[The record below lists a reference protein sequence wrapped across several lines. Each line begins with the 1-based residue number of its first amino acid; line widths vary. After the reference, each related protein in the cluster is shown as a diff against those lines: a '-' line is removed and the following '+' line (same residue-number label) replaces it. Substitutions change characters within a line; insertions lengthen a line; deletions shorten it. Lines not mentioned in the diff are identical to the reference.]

1 MQRMRPESR
10 AEVAGR
16 SLRYAWYVAALLTLT
31 QIVSYLDRFLP
42 SLLLEP
48 IKRDLHL
55 TDFQIGLLLGPAFV
69 VCYVA
74 LGIPIG
80 WLADRANRRAIL
92 ATGIVI
98 WCTMTAAASG
108 AGSFLSLFAT
118 RLGVGLGEAAVAPV
132 SISLLG
138 DYFVRER
145 QARAISLFMAGT
157 FLGAGISYLFFGPLV
172 HYLQSLPPVSI
183 PPLGKLESWRLCFLL
198 VGAPG
203 LLLAALMMATVHE
216 PERRER
222 GPLESGASAG
232 SNPNFRE
239 GLAFILRRWRAF
251 GTLFLAS
258 SCNLT
263 MGALALWNVGL
274 FKRAW
279 GWNVAEVGLAVG
291 LILLTAGP
299 AGTLLGVAITQRNM
313 AAGRPD
319 ATLRALFVG
328 LLIGVPAYTVF
339 PLIPSAAFALVT
351 LFCAHVGQAMATAA
365 GPATLVTLAPGQM
378 RAQATAIYYLVI
390 NVIAQLLGP
399 PLVGLMSDAIGS
411 PAGLRY
417 AVSIEAALIGVP
429 SLALVWAGFGAY
441 RRSVTEL
448 RARLEAL
455 PWVPAAAT
463 PEGNA

>member
-1 MQRMRPESR
+1 MTQASH
-10 AEVAGR
+10 AGVAKR

-48 IKRDLHL
+48 IKHDLRL
-55 TDFQIGLLLGPAFV
+55 SDFQIGLLLGPAFIV
-69 VCYVA
+69 FYGA

-92 ATGIVI
+92 AAGVAI
-98 WCTMTAAASG
+98 WCAMTVAASG
-108 AGSFLSLFAT
+108 ARSFIQLFAT
-118 RLGVGLGEAAVAPV
+118 RLGVGLGEATVAPV

-138 DYFVRER
+138 DYFTRER
-145 QARAISLFMAGT
+145 QARAISLFMSGT
-157 FLGAGISYLFFGPLV
+157 FLGAGTSYLFFGPLV
-172 HYLQSLPPVSI
+172 HYLQSLPPISL
-183 PPLGKLESWRLCFLL
+183 PLLGRLESWRLCFLL

-203 LLLAALMMATVHE
+203 LVLAALMATVRE
-216 PERRER
+216 PMRQERIA
-222 GPLESGASAG
+222 LG
-232 SNPNFRE
+232 SEMHPRSSPTFGQ

-274 FKRAW
+274 FKRTW

-299 AGTLLGVAITQRNM
+299 AGTLLGVLITQRHM

-319 ATLRALFVG
+319 ATLRALFIG
-328 LLIGVPAYTVF
+328 LLIGVPTYTLF
-339 PLIPSAAFALVT
+339 PLMPSAALGLVA

-365 GPATLVTLAPGQM
+365 GPATLVTLTPGQM

-390 NVIAQLLGP
+390 NVIAQLIGP

-417 AVSIEAALIGVP
+417 AVAIEAALIGVP
-429 SLALVWAGFGAY
+429 SVLVVSLGFAAY

-448 RARLEAL
+448 RAKLEEAL
-455 PWVPAAAT
+455 PLASAAAV
-463 PEGNA
+463 PGGHA